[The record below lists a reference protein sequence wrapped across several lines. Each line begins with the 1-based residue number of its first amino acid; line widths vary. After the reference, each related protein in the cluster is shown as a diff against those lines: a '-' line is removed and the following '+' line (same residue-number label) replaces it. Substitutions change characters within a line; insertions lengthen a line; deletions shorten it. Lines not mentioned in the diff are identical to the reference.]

1 MLSDVLKI
9 VVIDIDSKVR
19 GIYSNIKIFL
29 MKRKK
34 KCLRQSLIL
43 PFSKYSSIFSFKI
56 RFSYTMSGKLPN
68 QTIIKAKFY
77 ENFFK
82 S

>member
-43 PFSKYSSIFSFKI
+43 PFSKYSSIF
-56 RFSYTMSGKLPN
+56 
-68 QTIIKAKFY
+68 
-77 ENFFK
+77 
-82 S
+82 